1 MFKIMIISALLAV
14 CTTTDNSDGYTSN
27 YLPYP
32 YVENPAPIPTP
43 APEGYRPFHIEHYGR
58 HGSRYLIDK
67 EQYTRPL
74 KALEATGRNGLLTPL
89 GDTLLTHLRI
99 AEYEARNRYG
109 ELTEKGA
116 RQHRAIAGRMAANY
130 PDIFMSPAYINARS
144 TVVNR
149 CILSM
154 LNGIDAL
161 RKSNPSLIIVCDAS
175 QADMRY
181 MNHEDD
187 SVSDIRRRATRDIL
201 HDYNRRHRNKGEYL
215 EKLITDKDFARDSID
230 AKTLANDLYHVL
242 ANDRSHAGRSH
253 RYDTVFSQEER
264 YERWLRSNA
273 RWFIQSGNSGL
284 TRNMVPYIQSELLYN
299 IIASADTAIVSGHPG
314 ANLRYGHDGMVL
326 PLAVL
331 MELNDYNR
339 EINDIEAV
347 GELWHDY
354 EVVPMAANIQ
364 LIFYRPDSDCSPE
377 NVLVRAMLNE
387 REVTLPIRSD
397 TAPYYKWA
405 DIRRYYLEKLSRSP
419 IKQN

>member
-1 MFKIMIISALLAV
+1 
-14 CTTTDNSDGYTSN
+14 
-27 YLPYP
+27 
-32 YVENPAPIPTP
+32 
-43 APEGYRPFHIEHYGR
+43 
-58 HGSRYLIDK
+58 
-67 EQYTRPL
+67 
-74 KALEATGRNGLLTPL
+74 
-89 GDTLLTHLRI
+89 
-99 AEYEARNRYG
+99 
-109 ELTEKGA
+109 
-116 RQHRAIAGRMAANY
+116 
-130 PDIFMSPAYINARS
+130 
-144 TVVNR
+144 
-149 CILSM
+149 
-154 LNGIDAL
+154 
-161 RKSNPSLIIVCDAS
+161 
-175 QADMRY
+175 
-181 MNHEDD
+181 
-187 SVSDIRRRATRDIL
+187 
-201 HDYNRRHRNKGEYL
+201 
-215 EKLITDKDFARDSID
+215 
-230 AKTLANDLYHVL
+230 
-242 ANDRSHAGRSH
+242 
-253 RYDTVFSQEER
+253 
-264 YERWLRSNA
+264 
-273 RWFIQSGNSGL
+273 
-284 TRNMVPYIQSELLYN
+284 MVPYIQSELLYN